1 MQYFPVG
8 DIGLGFLPS
17 SRNATLAVPGP
28 PPDSHLLWA
37 HEIVDPLL
45 RSRPVAWL
53 NLRHAGRPLVLTPQ
67 LACTKRLWA
76 ASRASKVGVCTTR
89 GARGRRRP
97 GLAGLG
103 SDAETQFLLRKYS
116 SVAVEGQKRDVFA
129 CRQTREGGQTR
140 DSRSRL
146 EIEIRPSSTT
156 GYRPS
161 RAGPIVPDRKVIVR
175 FNGGLTVV
183 R

>member
-1 MQYFPVG
+1 MKEGAENTTMPYFPVG

-17 SRNATLAVPGP
+17 SRNATLADPGP

-37 HEIVDPLL
+37 HEIAGPLL
-45 RSRPVAWL
+45 RSRPVRWL
-53 NLRHAGRPLVLTPQ
+53 HLRHAGRPLALTPQ

-103 SDAETQFLLRKYS
+103 SDAETQFLVRKHS
-116 SVAVEGQKRDVFA
+116 SVAVERQKRAEFA
-129 CRQTREGGQTR
+129 WRQAR
-140 DSRSRL
+140 DGRPDPRL
-146 EIEIRPSSTT
+146 EIETRDRNST
-156 GYRPS
+156 
-161 RAGPIVPDRKVIVR
+161 V
-175 FNGGLTVV
+175 
-183 R
+183 